1 MQCDWILS
9 VPSQVRPIPDDIM
22 RQFKGGFDLR
32 NQKRKEKAHTHTHTT
47 KSGTSAKD
55 VEGQILSSSAQGGW
69 LVLHSEGP
77 HSCRLTGSTKALHSE
92 AGEIGADRRK

>member
-1 MQCDWILS
+1 
-9 VPSQVRPIPDDIM
+9 M
-22 RQFKGGFDLR
+22 RQFKRGFDLR
-32 NQKRKEKAHTHTHTT
+32 NQKRKEKADTT

-55 VEGQILSSSAQGGW
+55 VEGQILSSSAQGVGW

-77 HSCRLTGSTKALHSE
+77 HSCSPTGSTKALHSE